1 MALSDQLPK
10 ETWVI
15 IDNDDDWEVLDN
27 LIDGADDDE
36 YDDDSSDEQDEQD
49 D

>member
-1 MALSDQLPK
+1 MALSDELPK

-36 YDDDSSDEQDEQD
+36 YDDSSDEQDEQD

>member
-15 IDNDDDWEVLDN
+15 IDSDDDWEVLDN

-36 YDDDSSDEQDEQD
+36 YDDSSDEQDEQD

>member
-1 MALSDQLPK
+1 MALSDELPK

-15 IDNDDDWEVLDN
+15 IDSDDDWEVLDN

-36 YDDDSSDEQDEQD
+36 YDDDSSDEQDD
-49 D
+49 

>member
-10 ETWVI
+10 ESWVI
-15 IDNDDDWEVLDN
+15 IDSDDDWEVLDN

-36 YDDDSSDEQDEQD
+36 YDDSSDEQDEQD

>member
-15 IDNDDDWEVLDN
+15 IDSDDDWEVLDN

-36 YDDDSSDEQDEQD
+36 YHDSSDEQDEQD

>member
-15 IDNDDDWEVLDN
+15 IDSDDDWEVLDN
-27 LIDGADDDE
+27 LIDGAEDD
-36 YDDDSSDEQDEQD
+36 DDDSSDEQDEQD